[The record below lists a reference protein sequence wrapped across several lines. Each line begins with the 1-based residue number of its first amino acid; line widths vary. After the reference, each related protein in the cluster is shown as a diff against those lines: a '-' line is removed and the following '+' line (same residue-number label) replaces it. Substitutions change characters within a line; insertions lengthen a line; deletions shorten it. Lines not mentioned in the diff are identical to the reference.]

1 MKWTKQQT
9 LGVLLLWIVVLSVS
23 SAATAFD
30 FIEVP
35 NPFLKACWRLQ
46 ITTIICALVSILE
59 WKNRRDDWITMWR
72 EAWYLII
79 LSGIWLGCHFS
90 AWTWS
95 LDLTSMAHS
104 LLFVCS
110 GSILTV
116 LYTLMMWKRIK
127 LITIVG
133 TVIGFAG
140 IAVTAFAPFKNLS
153 GNVAGD
159 FVALFGALSIIV
171 YLKIGEYMRKIRDI
185 PLSAYLTGVNGTAA
199 ITSYVI
205 AVI

>member
-1 MKWTKQQT
+1 M
-9 LGVLLLWIVVLSVS
+9 
-23 SAATAFD
+23 
-30 FIEVP
+30 
-35 NPFLKACWRLQ
+35 
-46 ITTIICALVSILE
+46 
-59 WKNRRDDWITMWR
+59 
-72 EAWYLII
+72 
-79 LSGIWLGCHFS
+79 
-90 AWTWS
+90 
-95 LDLTSMAHS
+95 
-104 LLFVCS
+104 
-110 GSILTV
+110 
-116 LYTLMMWKRIK
+116 
-127 LITIVG
+127 G

-140 IAVTAFAPFKNLS
+140 IAVTAFAPFTNLS